1 MTAVCWGDGQ
11 PLTHPGFGA
20 YDFVAVQLGEEFGC
34 GLTGDGAILC
44 WDPIVVTEPLF
55 YGGEQTVS
63 RLVYGDIRPRELP
76 APVVEWREP

>member
-1 MTAVCWGDGQ
+1 MIMKNGL
-11 PLTHPGFGA
+11 PLLVIPLLWSCTSGPVTTGA
-20 YDFVAVQLGEEFGC
+20 MPLK
-34 GLTGDGAILC
+34 
-44 WDPIVVTEPLF
+44 PIVVTEPLF